1 MDTEGTVTPH
11 PPISLNITAT
21 PVENIDQLARDWT
34 DLESR
39 STNHSFFLSWH
50 WIGSWLHCLP
60 PKIEPLILC
69 VKTDTQIVGLAIVS
83 SASVPA
89 FGKVLNLSQIA
100 LNATGYH
107 SLDMIA
113 IEYNGF
119 LIADGL
125 EEMVTRA
132 ALDWLLCGGVLNQTI
147 QLNGIGA
154 DLANIAIALA
164 SEHERQANQLN
175 VSPAPY
181 VNLAAIRESGADYL
195 SHLSRNSRQSLRRAL
210 RYYEQMGPV
219 EYHIAST
226 RNEALAI
233 FVEMQKAHQHY
244 WRLRG
249 QRGAFSQ
256 PFFKKF
262 HTELIKAAYED
273 GHIEIARITAG
284 SHIIGY
290 LYNFVWHGTVYAY
303 QSGFLYAGSRL
314 AKPGYVSHYMAIT
327 TSLALGRDIYDFM
340 AGDRQHKSSL
350 STNRKNLFWLRLRS
364 NRFLVRLENI
374 AREYLY

>member
-1 MDTEGTVTPH
+1 MTLH
-11 PPISLNITAT
+11 PPIALNITAT
-21 PVENIDQLARDWT
+21 PVENIDQLAREWA
-34 DLESR
+34 DLERR
-39 STNHSFFLSWH
+39 SVNHSFFLSWH

-60 PKIEPLILC
+60 AKIKPLVLRIQ
-69 VKTDTQIVGLAIVS
+69 TDTQIVGLAILVS
-83 SASVPA
+83 GRVPVL
-89 FGKVLNLSQIA
+89 GKALGLSQIA
-100 LNATGYH
+100 LNATGDH
-107 SLDMIA
+107 RFDMIA

-119 LIADGL
+119 LAAEGM

-132 ALDWLLCGGVLNQTI
+132 ALDWLLQGRVLNQTI
-147 QLNGIGA
+147 QLSGIDA
-154 DLANIAIALA
+154 DLTNIAISLA

-175 VSPAPY
+175 VAPAPY

-219 EYHIAST
+219 EYYIAPT
-226 RNEALAI
+226 RNEALALFI
-233 FVEMQKAHQHY
+233 EMQKAHQKY

-249 QRGAFSQ
+249 QRGAFSE

-273 GHIEIARITAG
+273 GHIEMARVIVENQ
-284 SHIIGY
+284 IVGY
-290 LYNFVWHGTVYAY
+290 LYNFIWRGTVYAY
-303 QSGFLYAGSRL
+303 QSGFFYAGSKM

-327 TSLALGRDIYDFM
+327 TSLALGRNIYDFM

-350 STNRKNLFWLRLRS
+350 STDKRNLFWLRLRS
-364 NRFLVRLENI
+364 NRFLVRLENL
-374 AREYLY
+374 AREIFY